1 VPTAIWKL
9 YPRKVIAGTTT
20 ITPLES
26 VIPVRTPVIIPIK
39 ENTPKLSI
47 IIFRSSNFFFIYYEI
62 LYGMLKKNITFFDGD
77 NKKYNLIDENNQKY
91 ITRSVSQY
99 IEPGFIDLKLDIII
113 CARKGR
119 RISLMM

>member
-20 ITPLES
+20 ITPLEP

-47 IIFRSSNFFFIYYEI
+47 IIFRSSNFSFIYCGI
-62 LYGMLKKNITFFDGD
+62 LHGMLKRILLFLMEIIKSIISEIKITKNISPEVSP
-77 NKKYNLIDENNQKY
+77 NILNQ
-91 ITRSVSQY
+91 
-99 IEPGFIDLKLDIII
+99 DLQT
-113 CARKGR
+113 
-119 RISLMM
+119 